1 MEKLTASLHI
11 ALANTFLMYFKAH
24 SYHWNVRGMSF
35 SEHHAFFS
43 SLYEELFDAVDVAA
57 EQIRALGSDAPINL
71 QSLIDSSTIDEDDK
85 RPSLEDMFEN
95 LQEANNKSIDSLNKL
110 FELATEAKNQGL
122 ADFAASRLDV
132 HAKHGWMLKAHLEE

>member
-1 MEKLTASLHI
+1 MTELIASLNI
-11 ALANTFLMYFKAH
+11 VLSNTFLMYFKAH
-24 SYHWNVRGMSF
+24 SYHWNVRGMNF

-57 EQIRALGSDAPINL
+57 EQVRALDHDAPT
-71 QSLIDSSTIDEDDK
+71 SLHDLIESSTIEEDYY
-85 RPSLEDMFEN
+85 RPALKEMFES

-110 FELATEAKNQGL
+110 FELATKAKNQGL

>member
-11 ALANTFLMYFKAH
+11 ALANTFVMYFKAH

>member
-1 MEKLTASLHI
+1 MEKLTASLRI